1 MNISVRN
8 LRDPYFAFLWLQ
20 QVALNLLIKA
30 IKAVSELDE
39 GPRELSVTSQKVNEV
54 HGEAGKE
61 VTEGNALM
69 PWSGASAAGLVGTRP
84 PKNSSMCGYAAM
96 GRDAPSV
103 LRSRTRK

>member
-1 MNISVRN
+1 MPPPIIFFRKMNISVRN

-20 QVALNLLIKA
+20 QVVLNLLINA

-61 VTEGNALM
+61 VTEGNAL
-69 PWSGASAAGLVGTRP
+69 T
-84 PKNSSMCGYAAM
+84 
-96 GRDAPSV
+96 GRNQP
-103 LRSRTRK
+103 LY